1 MQDQATVDVQLALPT
16 SISMEETKFS
26 QLNFLHVW
34 IKPELGSS
42 LVQTQNIQ
50 FGSSALLSPDTSG
63 THSSPFQFYSAES
76 QVITTNNN
84 ILSPVQRKICHP
96 FQNSLIIY
104 PFQSGT
110 YKVYILICTYR
121 V

>member
-1 MQDQATVDVQLALPT
+1 MQDQATGDVQLALPT
-16 SISMEETKFS
+16 NINMEETTFS
-26 QLNFLHVW
+26 DLNFLHVW

-63 THSSPFQFYSAES
+63 THSFPFQFYSAET

-84 ILSPVQRKICHP
+84 ILSPVQRKVCHP

>member
-1 MQDQATVDVQLALPT
+1 MQVQATVDVQLALPT

-50 FGSSALLSPDTSG
+50 SGSSALLSPDTSG
-63 THSSPFQFYSAES
+63 THSSSFQFYSAET

-84 ILSPVQRKICHP
+84 ILSPVQRKVCHP
-96 FQNSLIIY
+96 FQISLIIY

>member
-1 MQDQATVDVQLALPT
+1 MQDQATIDAQLALPT
-16 SISMEETKFS
+16 SISMEETTFS

-50 FGSSALLSPDTSG
+50 SGSSALLSPDTSG
-63 THSSPFQFYSAES
+63 THSSSFQFYSAET

-84 ILSPVQRKICHP
+84 ILSPVQRKVCHP
-96 FQNSLIIY
+96 SQNSLIIY